1 MKKEILKQAA
11 AQLRSLKEEVE
22 NYRENEVI
30 EKKARHIIIK
40 LAQSNKITSVEDA
53 FKKMSEL
60 STKSVVD
67 LSVIEKAIELQKNGQ
82 MLGTLADEKP
92 DTELFDPLTSMLLE
106 DYI

>member
-22 NYRENEVI
+22 NYREHEEVV
-30 EKKARHIIIK
+30 KKAQHIVIK
-40 LAQSNKITSVEDA
+40 LAQDNKIIGAEDA

-60 STKSVVD
+60 STKSVED
-67 LSVIEKAIELQKNGQ
+67 LSVIEKAIELQKTGSS
-82 MLGTLADEKP
+82 LGTLADEKP